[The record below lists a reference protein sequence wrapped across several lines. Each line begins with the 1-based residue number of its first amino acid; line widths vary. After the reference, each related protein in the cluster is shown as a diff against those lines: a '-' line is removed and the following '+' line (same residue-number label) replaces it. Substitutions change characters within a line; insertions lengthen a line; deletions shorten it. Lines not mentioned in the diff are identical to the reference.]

1 MAIEGLIS
9 KMDAESARQVAGC
22 RFNSPGALLNFLRF
36 LIVRL
41 RVLGYAGV
49 FFTVEGALTPRV
61 FSTGFAAYRNRI
73 GPGNNHN
80 SKKMDCGGAFIVFRK
95 KSKPSRH

>member
-49 FFTVEGALTPRV
+49 FFTVEGALHRECFLRLPLIETALDQG
-61 FSTGFAAYRNRI
+61 TTITAKKWIAAE
-73 GPGNNHN
+73 H
-80 SKKMDCGGAFIVFRK
+80 SLF
-95 KSKPSRH
+95 